1 MEERSERMI
10 VSEVRND
17 GMTVRFH
24 DEYYQKEPRR
34 ALEEIN
40 QIVSQAYKR
49 RVSFFPPDQLV
60 NNPMHADRH

>member
-1 MEERSERMI
+1 MI

-49 RVSFFPPDQLV
+49 RVSFSPLDQLEMIS
-60 NNPMHADRH
+60 MHTDRH